1 MKSRKGGKGVIP
13 TRDWQR
19 FPHLRDLS
27 ISYEGQTETISI
39 RSPDIS
45 RKGMFINT
53 PNHFPEGAVLKL
65 SFMLT
70 PTGLEVQTRCE
81 VWLLAA
87 ATPLQEGKRKGA
99 PNTRFARR
107 PRNCVACG
115 MVLNGDKE
123 RVAAR
128 GI

>member
-45 RKGMFINT
+45 LKGMFINT
-53 PNHFPEGAVLKL
+53 PNHFPQGAVLKL
-65 SFMLT
+65 SFVLT
-70 PTGLEVQTRCE
+70 HTGVEVQTRCE
-81 VWLLAA
+81 VRYCLPGVGIGVEFVEISSEARTA
-87 ATPLQEGKRKGA
+87 IEQEVRMGPRKA
-99 PNTRFARR
+99 
-107 PRNCVACG
+107 
-115 MVLNGDKE
+115 K
-123 RVAAR
+123 
-128 GI
+128 